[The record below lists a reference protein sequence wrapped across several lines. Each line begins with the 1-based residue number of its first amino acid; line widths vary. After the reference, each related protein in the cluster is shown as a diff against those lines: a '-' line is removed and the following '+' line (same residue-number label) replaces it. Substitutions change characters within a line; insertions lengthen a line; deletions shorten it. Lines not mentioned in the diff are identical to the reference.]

1 MKKVTLY
8 LDEHIWRLFRVACL
22 EQSTSASKEV
32 EQLMRQSLTQ
42 QKPKKSTKQH
52 A

>member
-22 EQSTSASKEV
+22 EQSTSASKAV
-32 EQLMRQSLTQ
+32 EKLMRQSLTTKET
-42 QKPKKSTKQH
+42 QKGASK
-52 A
+52 

>member
-22 EQSTSASKEV
+22 EKSTSASKEV
-32 EQLMRQSLTQ
+32 EQFIRQSLTTKKT
-42 QKPKKSTKQH
+42 QKGVPK
-52 A
+52 